1 MGPEALWEA
10 IESRLDAVD
19 LINVNGKVAKV
30 VGLVME
36 SRGPDVQIGDLCEV
50 RFRDRRS
57 TPLQAEVVGFRDER
71 VLLMPLGEIEN
82 VGPG

>member
-57 TPLQAEVVGFRDER
+57 TPPSSRGRGFPR
-71 VLLMPLGEIEN
+71 
-82 VGPG
+82 